1 MIAPAPGSVRSA
13 AGLGMRGGVRL
24 RAELVAGR
32 TRITELSCHPPL
44 QILRAHHVD
53 PERPDLAS
61 VILASPSGGVLQG
74 DELTIDVRVGRGAR
88 LRVLTQS
95 ATRVYRTPVSEAR
108 VAVNL
113 EVDPGG
119 YLEYLPDPIIP
130 YAGSRYRSRATFVV
144 AETGT
149 LIAWE
154 IVAPGRVARDEI
166 LAFDR
171 FESSVEIVRPE
182 GTLLAT
188 DAVVLDGR
196 EEIRMVGALGAY
208 IAFGTLYLVRSRA
221 DPAVLRGAVENEAAL
236 PISVG
241 ASSLPFGAGAW
252 LRVLGDRQ
260 SAVSALLATAYRA
273 AVSTQEAEPGAARLT

>member
-1 MIAPAPGSVRSA
+1 
-13 AGLGMRGGVRL
+13 MRGGVRL

>member
-1 MIAPAPGSVRSA
+1 MIAPTPDPVRSA

-221 DPAVLRGAVENEAAL
+221 DPAVLRGAVEDEAAL

-260 SAVSALLATAYRA
+260 SAVSALLTTAYRA

>member
-1 MIAPAPGSVRSA
+1 MIAPAPGSVRSV

-221 DPAVLRGAVENEAAL
+221 DPAVLRGAVEDEAAL